1 MSVENQVADGQA
13 GGASRR
19 VRRHLRM
26 LAFLALSGLLC
37 ASTPARADDASPFER
52 LIGRWVGDGRLG
64 VRNGKTEQVKC
75 RVTYLHHKPEDPLQ
89 QTIRCA
95 SAGGSVEVRSWVT
108 HEAGKLTGTWE
119 ELERK
124 WKGEIAGA
132 VTRRGFK
139 VAVKGEDLK
148 ANMDIVLLGAKQVI
162 EIQFIES
169 SLIGLT
175 LILEKG

>member
-1 MSVENQVADGQA
+1 MGGTKKLGRRPLYRLLAAYLLTALTAQA
-13 GGASRR
+13 G
-19 VRRHLRM
+19 
-26 LAFLALSGLLC
+26 LAHAE
-37 ASTPARADDASPFER
+37 DASPFDK
-52 LIGRWVGDGRLG
+52 LIGRWVGEGRLG
-64 VRNGKTEQVKC
+64 VRNGTTEQVKC
-75 RVTYLHHKPEDPLQ
+75 RVTYRHQNPEDPLQ

-108 HEAGKLTGTWE
+108 HADGKLAGTWE

-124 WKGEIAGA
+124 WKGEIEGA
-132 VTRRGFK
+132 VTSRGFK
-139 VAVKGEDLK
+139 VAVKGDDLK
-148 ANMDIVLLGAKQVI
+148 ANMDIIVLGAKQVI

>member
-1 MSVENQVADGQA
+1 MAVTT
-13 GGASRR
+13 GGS
-19 VRRHLRM
+19 LRLLRSLAAAM
-26 LAFLALSGLLC
+26 LTLAGLLSQS
-37 ASTPARADDASPFER
+37 APAYADTSPFEK
-52 LIGRWVGDGRLG
+52 LVGRWVGEGRLG
-64 VRNGKTEQVKC
+64 VRNGATEQVKC
-75 RVTYLHHKPEDPLQ
+75 RVTYLQVKTEDPLQ

-108 HEAGKLTGTWE
+108 YADGRLAGTWE

-124 WKGEIAGA
+124 WKGEIEGS
-132 VTRRGFK
+132 VTPRGFK

-148 ANMDIVLLGAKQVI
+148 ANMDIIVLGAKQVI

>member
-1 MSVENQVADGQA
+1 MAA
-13 GGASRR
+13 GLPFAASE
-19 VRRHLRM
+19 
-26 LAFLALSGLLC
+26 
-37 ASTPARADDASPFER
+37 PNSPFDK
-52 LIGRWVGDGRLG
+52 LVGRWVGEGRLG
-64 VRNGKTEQVKC
+64 VRNGATEQVKC
-75 RVTYLHHKPEDPLQ
+75 RVTYIHQKPEEPLQ

-108 HEAGKLTGTWE
+108 HADGKLSGTWE

-124 WKGEIAGA
+124 WKGEIEGT
-132 VTRRGFK
+132 VTPRGFK

-148 ANMDIVLLGAKQVI
+148 ANMDIIVLGTKQVI
-162 EIQFIES
+162 EIQFIKS